1 MYVAQQACVSWAGII
16 SDYFSVHNG
25 VRQGDLFCVY
35 IDNLLQRRSRSG
47 VGCYLGENFAGSLAH
62 AEILRIRDDDCL
74 VMAEVC
80 QRQK

>member
-1 MYVAQQACVSWAGII
+1 M
-16 SDYFSVHNG
+16 HNG

-62 AEILRIRDDDCL
+62 AEILCIRDDDCRVPFSGGRSL
-74 VMAEVC
+74 STSEVNC
-80 QRQK
+80 ILSYVSSSRS